1 MNVWANVKKV
11 TLGGMF
17 VGAMML
23 ASSLTVTG
31 CLTDDDKDPDTTA
44 TAKDSTAV
52 KTATVGAQSN
62 TTTGSF
68 IELDAWK
75 ILKVAEVTTS
85 NASDIDLVFAYS
97 TSADAAA
104 FYSPDSA
111 AGGIGG
117 SAGFDFVKT
126 ALGTN
131 AGSTNIRKISGT
143 VYEGIKTTDDLNA
156 AWTASAGADTKS
168 RLVVANGDAFIAES
182 TKGLKVA
189 IKLTAL
195 TATAAGSAAFEGK
208 AKW

>member
-97 TSADAAA
+97 TSADAA
-104 FYSPDSA
+104 
-111 AGGIGG
+111 
-117 SAGFDFVKT
+117 GFDFVKT

-131 AGSTNIRKISGT
+131 AASTNIRKISGT